1 MADRKSF
8 WLFTHFWVMAI
19 PSSSP
24 SRTPDLY
31 WNSDDMVG
39 QEMFETTMKESEGG
53 LAHANELPEFL

>member
-1 MADRKSF
+1 
-8 WLFTHFWVMAI
+8 MAI

-39 QEMFETTMKESEGG
+39 QEMFETTMEESEGG
-53 LAHANELPEFL
+53 LANANELPEFL